1 MAFSSK
7 GTTHRSTATGRRGM
21 IASAHPLASLAGTR
35 ILMEGGNAIGR
46 CHCHSR
52 GAQRG

>member
-21 IASAHPLASLAGTR
+21 IASAHPLASSRWYAHPD
-35 ILMEGGNAIGR
+35 GR
-46 CHCHSR
+46 RQCH
-52 GAQRG
+52 